1 MIGFLEMKIDESL
14 NYLLSNS
21 EFKQF
26 NTTLCFDVNGLE
38 VSEQL
43 MDNICEYYPAA
54 RFDKRNQEVTFDAEE
69 CDWFSVNYNQLLSK
83 LIKGNEIKQGIHFI
97 GANKRIYD
105 NVLFSNHIKNWLR
118 LFEKLSQK
126 VLHGDG
132 ELSFVLMPKDGT
144 KSSVS
149 IISIRPSYDESEL
162 SDYFDEI
169 SNPDNLLNLIEADDA
184 HREERKSTLVATIGE
199 IANNCEHD
207 FIELTTKNEQLSAAF
222 HANYEVY
229 LRSFSFNE
237 FSKELEDDIQ
247 DYTSKVSEQ
256 VHSFHLQA
264 LAVPGAVILASAV
277 RSASASTEGNFA
289 VFFSASIALTIVIF
303 SLFNKIFFITE
314 IANNAVHK
322 LELYIQQAE
331 KIGSEQVKENIQK
344 RIQDFKQQVL
354 RVKKRACSGIWFIMI
369 LLLIFTIVFVAHHF
383 YWPFDFNL
391 VVQSL
396 SKYWCE
402 AMSSSSQ

>member
-1 MIGFLEMKIDESL
+1 MKIDESL

-21 EFKQF
+21 EFEQL
-26 NTTLCFDVNGLE
+26 NETLCFDVNGVE
-38 VSEQL
+38 VSAQL
-43 MDNICEYYPAA
+43 MDNICEYYPKAK
-54 RFDKRNQEVTFDAEE
+54 FDKRSQEVTFDAEE
-69 CDWFSVNYNQLLSK
+69 CDWFSVNYNHLLRK
-83 LIKGNEIKQGIHFI
+83 LTKGYEIKQGIHFI
-97 GANKRIYD
+97 GSNKRIYE
-105 NVLFSNHIKNWLR
+105 NVSFSSHIKNWFR

-126 VLHGDG
+126 VLNGDD
-132 ELSFVLMPKDGT
+132 ELSFVLMPKDGS

-149 IISIRPSYDESEL
+149 IISIKPSYDESEL
-162 SDYFDEI
+162 SDYFDKI

-207 FIELTTKNEQLSAAF
+207 FIELTTKNEELSAAF
-222 HANYEVY
+222 HVNYEVY

-277 RSASASTEGNFA
+277 RSASASTEGIFA
-289 VFFSASIALTIVIF
+289 IFFSASIALTIVMF
-303 SLFNKIFFITE
+303 SLFNKIFFIKE
-314 IANNAVHK
+314 IANNADHK
-322 LELYIQQAE
+322 LELYVQQAE
-331 KIGSEQVKENIQK
+331 KIGLEQVKENIQN
-344 RIQDFKQQVL
+344 RIQDFQRQVL
-354 RVKKRACSGIWFIMI
+354 RVKKRACNSIWFIMI
-369 LLLIFTIVFVAHHF
+369 LLSIFTIVFVVHHF

-396 SKYWCE
+396 SKYWAE
-402 AMSSSSQ
+402 AMSSSPE